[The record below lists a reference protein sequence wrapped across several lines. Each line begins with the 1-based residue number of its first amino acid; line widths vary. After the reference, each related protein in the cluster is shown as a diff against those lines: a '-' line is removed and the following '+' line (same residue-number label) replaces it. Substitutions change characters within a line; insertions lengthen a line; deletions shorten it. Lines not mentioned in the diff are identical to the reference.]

1 MPQPQKIRLGDAL
14 ISQGL
19 INEDQLKEALNQQR
33 QTGRKLGRV
42 VMDMGLATENQVAMA
57 MATQLG
63 LSFIDLDQYEI
74 NVETARQ
81 LSEAQSRR
89 FRAVLLTRESSLAI
103 VAMSDPTD
111 LLAFDELTKILK
123 AEPLLSVATE
133 SALLQAFDR
142 VYKRGSQ
149 ISGIAQELKQELG
162 DREVDLG
169 ALTAATSVE
178 DAPVV
183 RLLRSIFESA
193 LTANASDIHIE
204 PQERSLQIRFRVDGV
219 LHVQSQSDTKI
230 AGALV
235 LRLKLVAGLDISEK
249 RLPQDGRFAM
259 KVSNHH
265 VDVRISTLPTQYGE
279 SAVMRLLNQSGGT
292 SRLDQLGMPTAILEK
307 VREALTRSSGMI
319 LVTGP
324 TGSGKTTTLYAAL
337 QELNTPQRK
346 IITVEDPVEY
356 RIPGLNQVQ
365 VIEKIDLS
373 FARVL
378 RSVLRQDP
386 DVILVGEM
394 RDQGTVETGL
404 RAAMTGHMVFSTLH
418 TNDAASTPIRLLN
431 MGAPPFM
438 VAMSLQ
444 LVLAQ
449 RLLRLICG
457 ECKTAH
463 TLTPQE
469 REWLTAEIGDQ
480 VDRFKYARG
489 RGCERCSG
497 TGYKGR
503 TGIYELLEMTKPLVH
518 ATSTGDPK
526 AFLAAAQEQMQGHTL
541 RRHAAQQALL
551 GRTTVEEAMSISAQM
566 DE

>member
-1 MPQPQKIRLGDAL
+1 MASPKKLRLGDAL

-19 INEDQLKEALNQQR
+19 INDEQLKAALDLQR
-33 QTGRKLGRV
+33 KTGKKLGRAV
-42 VMDMGLATENQVAMA
+42 IDMGLATENQVAMA

-63 LSFIDLDQYEI
+63 MAFVDLDQYDI
-74 NVETARQ
+74 NVEVARG
-81 LSEAQSRR
+81 LSESQARR
-89 FRAVLLTRESSLAI
+89 FRAVLLTREDQLAI
-103 VAMSDPTD
+103 VAMSDPSD
-111 LLAFDELTKILK
+111 LLAFDELTRILK
-123 AEPLLSVATE
+123 IEPLLSVATE

-142 VYKRGSQ
+142 VYKRGAQ
-149 ISGIAQELKQELG
+149 ISGLAQELKQELG
-162 DREVDLG
+162 EREVDLG
-169 ALTAATSVE
+169 ALTAASSVE

-193 LTANASDIHIE
+193 LASNASDIHIE
-204 PQERSLQIRFRVDGV
+204 PQERTLQIRFRVDGT
-219 LHVQSQSDTKI
+219 LHVQSQSDPKI

-259 KVSNHH
+259 KVGGQH

-292 SRLDQLGMPTAILEK
+292 SRLDQLGMPAGMLDKI
-307 VREALTRSSGMI
+307 RGALTRSSGMI

-365 VIEKIDLS
+365 VLEKIDLS

-404 RAAMTGHMVFSTLH
+404 RAAMTGHMVLSTLH
-418 TNDAASTPIRLLN
+418 TNDATSTPIRLLN
-431 MGAPPFM
+431 MGAPAYM

-449 RLLRLICG
+449 RLVRLICV
-457 ECKTAH
+457 ECKTDH
-463 TLTPQE
+463 TLTAQE
-469 REWLTAEIGDQ
+469 REWLSEEIGEQ
-480 VDRFKYARG
+480 VDRFKLYRG

-503 TGIYELLEMTKPLVH
+503 TGVYELLEMTKPLVH
-518 ATSTGDPK
+518 ATSSGDPK
-526 AFLAAAQEQMQGHTL
+526 AFMAAAQEQMQGHTL
-541 RRHAAQQALL
+541 RRHSAQLALL
-551 GRTTVEEAMSISAQM
+551 GRTSVQEAMSVSAQM
-566 DE
+566 EE

>member
-1 MPQPQKIRLGDAL
+1 MPTPQKIRLGDAL
-14 ISQGL
+14 IGQGL
-19 INEDQLKEALNQQR
+19 INEQQLKEALDQQR
-33 QTGRKLGRV
+33 KSGKKLGRV
-42 VMDMGLATENQVAMA
+42 VIEMGLATENQVAMA

-63 LSFIDLDQYEI
+63 VAFVDLGQCEL
-74 NVETARQ
+74 NLEVARTLTENQ
-81 LSEAQSRR
+81 ARR
-89 FRAVLLTRESSLAI
+89 FRAVVLTREDTLAI

-111 LLAFDELTKILK
+111 LLAFDELTRILK
-123 AEPLLSVATE
+123 VEPILSVATE

-142 VYKRGSQ
+142 IYKRSSQ

-162 DREVDLG
+162 EREVDLG
-169 ALTAATSVE
+169 ALAAATSVE

-193 LTANASDIHIE
+193 VSSNASDIHIE
-204 PQERSLQIRFRVDGV
+204 PQEKQLQIRFRVDGV
-219 LHVQSQSDTKI
+219 LHVQSQSDSKI

-249 RLPQDGRFAM
+249 RLPQDGRFGM
-259 KVSNHH
+259 KVGNAH
-265 VDVRISTLPTQYGE
+265 VDVRISTLPTQFGE
-279 SAVMRLLNQSGGT
+279 SAVMRLLSQSGRT
-292 SRLDQLGMPTAILEK
+292 SRLDQLGMPPAILEK
-307 VREALTRSSGMI
+307 IRNALTRTGGMI

-356 RIPGLNQVQ
+356 RIAGLNQVQ
-365 VIEKIDLS
+365 VLEKIDLS

-378 RSVLRQDP
+378 RAVLRQDP

-404 RAAMTGHMVFSTLH
+404 RAAMTGHMVLSTLH

-431 MGAPPFM
+431 MGAPAYM

-444 LVLAQ
+444 IVVAQ
-449 RLLRLICG
+449 RLLRLICT
-457 ECKTAH
+457 ECKTDHA
-463 TLTPQE
+463 LTPQE
-469 REWLTAEIGDQ
+469 REWLVQEIGEQ
-480 VDRFKYARG
+480 VDRFKVYRG
-489 RGCERCSG
+489 RGCDRCSG

-503 TGIYELLEMTKPLVH
+503 SGVYELLEMTRPLVH
-518 ATSTGDPK
+518 ATTTGDPK
-526 AFLAAAQEQMQGHTL
+526 AFLTVAQEQMQGQTL
-541 RRHAAQQALL
+541 RRQGAQMALL
-551 GRTTVEEAMSISAQM
+551 GRTTVQEAMTLSAEM
-566 DE
+566 AE

>member
-1 MPQPQKIRLGDAL
+1 MAIPQKIRLGDAL
-14 ISQGL
+14 IKQRL
-19 INEDQLKEALNQQR
+19 INEQQLKDALDQQR
-33 QTGRKLGRV
+33 KSGKKLGRV
-42 VMDMGLATENQVAMA
+42 VIEMGLATENQVAMA

-63 LSFIDLDQYEI
+63 IAFVDLDRQDANLES
-74 NVETARQ
+74 ARVLTENQ
-81 LSEAQSRR
+81 ARR
-89 FRAVLLTRESSLAI
+89 FRALVLSRTEGAAI

-111 LLAFDELTKILK
+111 VLVFDELVRILK
-123 AEPLLSVATE
+123 VEPTLCVVTE

-142 VYKRGSQ
+142 IYKGGSQ

-162 DREVDLG
+162 EREVDLG

-193 LTANASDIHIE
+193 ISMNASDIHIE
-204 PQERSLQIRFRVDGV
+204 PQETHLLIRFRIDGV
-219 LHVQSQSDTKI
+219 LHVQNQADSKI
-230 AGALV
+230 SGALV

-249 RLPQDGRFAM
+249 RLPQDGRFHM
-259 KVSNHH
+259 KVGNAQ
-265 VDVRISTLPTQYGE
+265 VDVRISTLATQYGE
-279 SAVMRLLNQSGGT
+279 SAVMRLLTQGGRT
-292 SRLDQLGMPTAILEK
+292 SRLNQLGMPPAILEK
-307 VREALTRSSGMI
+307 VRNALTRSSGMI

-337 QELNTPQRK
+337 QEMNTPQRK

-356 RIPGLNQVQ
+356 RISGLNQVQ
-365 VIEKIDLS
+365 VLEKIDLT

-431 MGAPPFM
+431 MGAPAYM

-444 LVLAQ
+444 MVLAQ
-449 RLLRLICG
+449 RLLRLICA
-457 ECKTAH
+457 ECKTEHA
-463 TLTPQE
+463 LSAQE
-469 REWLTAEIGDQ
+469 RAWLTQEIGDQ
-480 VDRFKYARG
+480 VERFKFAAG
-489 RGCERCSG
+489 RGCEKCSR

-503 TGIYELLEMTKPLVH
+503 TGIYELLEMTKPLIH
-518 ATSTGDPK
+518 ATTTGDPK
-526 AFLAAAQEQMQGHTL
+526 TFLAAAQEQMQGQTL
-541 RRHAAQQALL
+541 RRHAAQLALL
-551 GRTTVEEAMSISAQM
+551 GRTTVEEAMSVSAQM
-566 DE
+566 DD